1 MEKKT
6 DALLRKL
13 IKNWANRYK
22 PPDNG
27 RARLLWVATCAS
39 HSKADPDAFVYRT
52 QYNSYPFS
60 YANEWAQQL
69 FHWINQNSFQ
79 VSLKARLI

>member
-13 IKNWANRYK
+13 IKSWASRYN

-27 RARLLWVATCAS
+27 RARLLWEAS
-39 HSKADPDAFVYRT
+39 RPSHKRIDLRALISRPQVKP
-52 QYNSYPFS
+52 YPSFYS
-60 YANEWAQQL
+60 NDRVQTL
-69 FHWINQNSFQ
+69 FNWINENTFQ
-79 VSLKARLI
+79 YSLQARLS